1 MEVCSLSFC
10 IQLFKKREFYPF
22 NRLLVPKQERV
33 GYKYDPVN
41 IDVYLQLKAVNEV
54 NLHEEYLDAT
64 VFLTFE
70 WTDPKLT
77 WKVSEKTKIASKL
90 LPRQP
95 PGSDEVIE
103 VDNINSIRVDKDE
116 VSWIFNS
123 NINVVGLD
131 TPN

>member
-1 MEVCSLSFC
+1 M
-10 IQLFKKREFYPF
+10 
-22 NRLLVPKQERV
+22 
-33 GYKYDPVN
+33 
-41 IDVYLQLKAVNEV
+41 
-54 NLHEEYLDAT
+54 HEEYLDAT

-116 VSWIFNS
+116 VSYIFS
-123 NINVVGLD
+123 SYINLL
-131 TPN
+131 

>member
-1 MEVCSLSFC
+1 MEARSLSFYF
-10 IQLFKKREFYPF
+10 QLFKKREFYPF
-22 NRLLVPKQERV
+22 NKLLVPKQERV

-77 WKVSEKTKIASKL
+77 WKVKEKTKNLKIASKL

-116 VSWIFNS
+116 VS
-123 NINVVGLD
+123 
-131 TPN
+131 

>member
-1 MEVCSLSFC
+1 MEARSLSFYF
-10 IQLFKKREFYPF
+10 QLFKKREFYPF
-22 NRLLVPKQERV
+22 NKLLVPKQERV

-77 WKVSEKTKIASKL
+77 WKVKEKTKNLKIASKL

-116 VSWIFNS
+116 VR
-123 NINVVGLD
+123 
-131 TPN
+131 

>member
-10 IQLFKKREFYPF
+10 FQLFKKREFYPF

-77 WKVSEKTKIASKL
+77 WKVKEKTKNLKIASKL

-116 VSWIFNS
+116 VSYIFSS
-123 NINVVGLD
+123 NINLL
-131 TPN
+131 